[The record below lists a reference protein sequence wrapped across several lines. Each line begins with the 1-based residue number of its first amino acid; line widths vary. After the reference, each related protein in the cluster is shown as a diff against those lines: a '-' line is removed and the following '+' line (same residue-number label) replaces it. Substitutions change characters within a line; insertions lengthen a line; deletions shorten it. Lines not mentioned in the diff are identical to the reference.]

1 MKNYYDILGVNEKA
15 TSAEITRAFKEL
27 AKQHHPDRG
36 GDKDRFQEISEA
48 HDTLKNSQ
56 KRHDYDTMR
65 KFGSRS
71 TGGGGQHPFF
81 NEDIFGDF
89 FSGFQGGDM
98 DFTSSFNFTR
108 GPGGERIFRQTNTH
122 PRGNRNVQVRMAIS
136 IKEAMMNSEK
146 TINYKLPS
154 GRDEF
159 ATVKIPAGVQH
170 GVTFKFS
177 GMGDDSIRNMP
188 RGDLMVV
195 MSVLDSDGY
204 TRKGNDLYT
213 DKTIDCF
220 QAVRGHEFNL
230 RTLEDKIIKVKVP
243 AGTQPGTLLTLKGQG
258 MPVHRTLNIRGNL
271 YVKIHILIPQLSAAD
286 LKKIKDL

>member
-1 MKNYYDILGVNEKA
+1 MKDYYDILGVSEDASNEQIKK
-15 TSAEITRAFKEL
+15 AFKDI
-27 AKQHHPDRG
+27 AKKEHPDRG
-36 GDKDRFQEISEA
+36 GNETIFKEA
-48 HDTLKNSQ
+48 NEAYDTLKNSQ

-65 KFGSRS
+65 KFGG
-71 TGGGGQHPFF
+71 TGGQQHPFF

-89 FSGFQGGDM
+89 FSGFGNGDM
-98 DFTSSFNFTR
+98 DFGGRFNFTQ
-108 GPGGERIFRQTNTH
+108 GPGRARTFRSSN
-122 PRGNRNVQVRMAIS
+122 RGNRNVQVRMAIS
-136 IKEAMMNSEK
+136 IKEAMKEEEK

-154 GRDEF
+154 GRDEY

-170 GVTFKFS
+170 GITFKFA
-177 GMGDDSIRNMP
+177 GMGDDSIKNMP

-220 QAVRGHEFNL
+220 QAVRGTEFNL
-230 RTLEDKIIKVKVP
+230 KTLEDNIIKIKVP
-243 AGTQPGTLLTLKGQG
+243 SGTQHGTLLSVKGRG
-258 MPVHRTLNIRGNL
+258 MPVHKTLNIRGNL

-286 LKKIKDL
+286 LKKIKDI

>member
-1 MKNYYDILGVNEKA
+1 MKNYYDILGVDEKA
-15 TSAEITRAFKEL
+15 TSAEITKAFKDL

-71 TGGGGQHPFF
+71 TGGGGEHPFF

-89 FSGFQGGDM
+89 FSGFGNGDTGG
-98 DFTSSFNFTR
+98 FRFNFTGR
-108 GPGGERIFRQTNTH
+108 DGDERIFRNVRQH

-136 IKEAMMNSEK
+136 IKEAMMNNEK
-146 TINYKLPS
+146 TISYKLPS
-154 GRDEF
+154 GREEF

-195 MSVLDSDGY
+195 MSVLDSDGF
-204 TRKGNDLYT
+204 TRKGNDLFT

-230 RTLEDKIIKVKVP
+230 KTLDDKIIKVKVP
-243 AGTQPGTLLTLKGQG
+243 AGTQPGTMLTLKGLG
-258 MPVHRTLNIRGNL
+258 MPVHKTLNIRGNL
-271 YVKIHILIPQLSAAD
+271 YVKVHILIPQLSAQD

>member
-1 MKNYYDILGVNEKA
+1 MKNYYDVLGVNEQS
-15 TSAEITRAFKEL
+15 TSAEITKAFKEL
-27 AKQHHPDRG
+27 AKKHHPDRG
-36 GDKDRFQEISEA
+36 GDESKFKEINEA

-65 KFGSRS
+65 KFGTTS
-71 TGGGGQHPFF
+71 TGGQHPFF

-89 FSGFQGGDM
+89 FSGFSGGDM
-98 DFTSSFNFTR
+98 DFGGSFNFTR
-108 GPGGERIFRQTNTH
+108 GPGGERIFRQNRQR
-122 PRGNRNVQVRMAIS
+122 RGNRNVQVRMAVS
-136 IKEAMMNSEK
+136 IKEAMTHNEK

-170 GVTFKFS
+170 GVTFKFQ
-177 GMGDDSIRNMP
+177 GMGDDSIKNVP

-220 QAVRGHEFNL
+220 QAIRGYEFNL
-230 RTLEDKIIKVKVP
+230 KTLEDKIIKVKVP
-243 AGTQPGTLLTLKGQG
+243 AGTQPGTMLTLKGQG
-258 MPVHRTLNIRGNL
+258 MPVHKTIGIRGNL

>member
-1 MKNYYDILGVNEKA
+1 MKNYYDILGVDEKA
-15 TSAEITRAFKEL
+15 TSAEITRAFKDL

-65 KFGSRS
+65 KFGGTRQ
-71 TGGGGQHPFF
+71 GGGEHPFF

-89 FSGFQGGDM
+89 FSGFGNEG
-98 DFTSSFNFTR
+98 FTFNFTGR
-108 GPGGERIFRQTNTH
+108 NGDERIFRNVRNQ

-136 IKEAMMNSEK
+136 IKEAMMNNEK

-154 GRDEF
+154 GREEF

-230 RTLEDKIIKVKVP
+230 KLLENKVIKVKVP
-243 AGTQPGTLLTLKGQG
+243 AGTQPGTLLTLKGLG
-258 MPVHRTLNIRGNL
+258 MPVHKTLNIRGNL

>member
-1 MKNYYDILGVNEKA
+1 MKNYYDILGVDEKA

-65 KFGSRS
+65 KFGGTRQ
-71 TGGGGQHPFF
+71 GGGEHPFF

-89 FSGFQGGDM
+89 FSGFGNEG
-98 DFTSSFNFTR
+98 FTFNFTGR
-108 GPGGERIFRQTNTH
+108 NGDERIFRNVRNQ

-154 GRDEF
+154 GREEF

-204 TRKGNDLYT
+204 TRKVNDLYT

-230 RTLEDKIIKVKVP
+230 KTLDDKIIKVKVP
-243 AGTQPGTLLTLKGQG
+243 AGTQPGTLLTLKGLG
-258 MPVHRTLNIRGNL
+258 MPVHKTLNIRGNL

>member
-1 MKNYYDILGVNEKA
+1 MKNYYDILGVDEKA
-15 TSAEITRAFKEL
+15 TSAEITKAFKDL

-71 TGGGGQHPFF
+71 TGGGGEHPFF

-89 FSGFQGGDM
+89 FSGFGGDNNG
-98 DFTSSFNFTR
+98 FRFNFTGR
-108 GPGGERIFRQTNTH
+108 DGDERIFRNVRQQ

-136 IKEAMMNSEK
+136 IKEAMMNNEK

-170 GVTFKFS
+170 GVTFKFA

-271 YVKIHILIPQLSAAD
+271 YVKIHILIPQLSAQD

>member
-1 MKNYYDILGVNEKA
+1 MKNFYDVLGVNEKA
-15 TSAEITRAFKEL
+15 TSAEITKAFKDL
-27 AKQHHPDRG
+27 AKHHHPDRG
-36 GDKDRFQEISEA
+36 GDEAKFKEINEA
-48 HDTLKNSQ
+48 HNTLKSPQ

-65 KFGSRS
+65 KFGGSS
-71 TGGGGQHPFF
+71 TGGQHPFF

-89 FSGFQGGDM
+89 FSGFSGGDM
-98 DFTSSFNFTR
+98 DFGGSFNFTR
-108 GPGGERIFRQTNTH
+108 GPGGERIFRQNRQT
-122 PRGNRNVQVRMAIS
+122 RGNRNVQVRMAVS
-136 IKEAMMNSEK
+136 IKEAIMNNEK

-170 GVTFKFS
+170 GVTFKFA

-220 QAVRGHEFNL
+220 QAVRGHAFNL
-230 RTLEDKIIKVKVP
+230 KTLEDKIIKVKVP
-243 AGTQPGTLLTLKGQG
+243 AGTQPNTLLQVQGQG
-258 MPVHRTLNIRGNL
+258 MPVHKTVGIRGNL
-271 YVKIHILIPQLSAAD
+271 YVKIHVLIPQLSAAD
-286 LKKIKDL
+286 MKKIKDL

>member
-1 MKNYYDILGVNEKA
+1 MKNYYDILGVSEDASNDQIKK
-15 TSAEITRAFKEL
+15 AFKDI
-27 AKQHHPDRG
+27 AKKEHPDRG
-36 GDKDRFQEISEA
+36 GDEARFKEA
-48 HDTLKNSQ
+48 NEAYDTLKSSQ

-65 KFGSRS
+65 KFGGTRQ
-71 TGGGGQHPFF
+71 GGGQHPFF

-89 FSGFQGGDM
+89 FSGFQNGDM
-98 DFTSSFNFTR
+98 DFGGKFNFTQ
-108 GPGGERIFRQTNTH
+108 GPGGARTFRSQ
-122 PRGNRNVQVRMAIS
+122 PRGNRNVQVRMALS
-136 IKEAMMNSEK
+136 IKEAMTQNDK

-170 GVTFKFS
+170 GVTFKFP
-177 GMGDDSIRNMP
+177 GMGDDAIKNMP
-188 RGDLMVV
+188 RGDLMVI

-220 QAVRGHEFNL
+220 QAVRGYEFNL
-230 RTLEDKIIKVKVP
+230 KTLDDKIIKVKVP
-243 AGTQPGTLLTLKGQG
+243 EGTQPNTILQVKGQG
-258 MPVHRTLNIRGNL
+258 MPVHKTIGIRGNL
-271 YVKIHILIPQLSAAD
+271 YVKVHVLIPQLSASD

>member
-1 MKNYYDILGVNEKA
+1 MKNYYDILGVPEDASNDQIKK
-15 TSAEITRAFKEL
+15 AFKEI
-27 AKQHHPDRG
+27 AKKEHPDTG
-36 GDKDRFQEISEA
+36 GNESKFKEA
-48 HDTLKNSQ
+48 NEAYDTLKSSQ

-65 KFGSRS
+65 KFGGTSQ
-71 TGGGGQHPFF
+71 GGQHPFF

-89 FSGFQGGDM
+89 FSGFGNGDM
-98 DFTSSFNFTR
+98 DFNGRFNFT
-108 GPGGERIFRQTNTH
+108 GKQGDERVFRNFRQQ

-136 IKEAMMNSEK
+136 IKEAMLNNDK

-154 GRDEF
+154 GREEF

-170 GVTFKFS
+170 GVTFKFK
-177 GMGDDSIRNMP
+177 GMGDDSIKNMP
-188 RGDLMVV
+188 RGDLMVI

-220 QAVRGHEFNL
+220 QAVRGHDFNL
-230 RTLEDKIIKVKVP
+230 NTLEDKIIKVKVP
-243 AGTQPGTLLTLKGQG
+243 AGTQPNTMLLVKGQG
-258 MPVHRTLNIRGNL
+258 MPVHKTLGIRGNL
-271 YVKIHILIPQLSAAD
+271 YVKIHVLIPQLSAQD

>member
-1 MKNYYDILGVNEKA
+1 MKNYYDILGVPEDASNDQIKK
-15 TSAEITRAFKEL
+15 AFKEI
-27 AKQHHPDRG
+27 AKKEHPDRG
-36 GDKDRFQEISEA
+36 GDESKFKEA
-48 HDTLKNSQ
+48 NEAYDTLKSSQ

-65 KFGSRS
+65 KFGGTSQ
-71 TGGGGQHPFF
+71 GGQHPFF

-89 FSGFQGGDM
+89 FSGFGNGDM
-98 DFTSSFNFTR
+98 DFNGRFNFT
-108 GPGGERIFRQTNTH
+108 GKQGDERVFRNFRQQ

-136 IKEAMMNSEK
+136 IKEAMLNNNK

-154 GRDEF
+154 GREEF

-170 GVTFKFS
+170 GVTFKFKS
-177 GMGDDSIRNMP
+177 MGDDSIRNMP
-188 RGDLMVV
+188 RGDLMVI

-220 QAVRGHEFNL
+220 QAVRGHDFNL
-230 RTLEDKIIKVKVP
+230 KTLEDKIIKVKVP
-243 AGTQPGTLLTLKGQG
+243 AGTQPNTMLLVKGQG
-258 MPVHRTLNIRGNL
+258 MPVHKTLGIRGNL
-271 YVKIHILIPQLSAAD
+271 YVKIHVLIPQLSAQD